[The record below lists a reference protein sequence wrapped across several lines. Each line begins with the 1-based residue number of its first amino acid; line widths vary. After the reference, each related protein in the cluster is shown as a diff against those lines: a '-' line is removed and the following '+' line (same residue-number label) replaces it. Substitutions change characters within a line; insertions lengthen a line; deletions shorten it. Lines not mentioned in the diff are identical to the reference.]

1 MTDRADQAFHLIRL
15 RWWEGIADA
24 WPRATDLL
32 DAGCEPG
39 LDRGPEVDPDHIVWL
54 VLFADVD
61 WTDEDALQNRAR
73 EWRELF
79 GG

>member
-1 MTDRADQAFHLIRL
+1 MTDRADQALHLARL
-15 RWWEGIADA
+15 RWWRGISEAY
-24 WPRATDLL
+24 PRATDLL

-39 LDRGPEVDPDHIVWL
+39 LDMGPQVDPEHIPYL

-61 WTDEDALQNRAR
+61 WTDEDSLLSRAR